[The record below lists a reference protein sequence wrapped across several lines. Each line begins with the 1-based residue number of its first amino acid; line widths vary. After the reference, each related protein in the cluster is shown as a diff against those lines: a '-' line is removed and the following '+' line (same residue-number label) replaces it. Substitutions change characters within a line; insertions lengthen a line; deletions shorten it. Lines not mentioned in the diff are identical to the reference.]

1 MKCLAP
7 VTSLFEMPGSLRL
20 FKAASLLSDIS
31 WNEPPELRGAVAA
44 DRILALPIFS
54 LSHKERAW
62 LAKAVYHRYSGVKE
76 NKPTLP
82 VFDRLLSPS
91 EGDEALALGLGL
103 RFALIYSAGIP
114 DYLNAVTF
122 VIAAQKIQ
130 FQIAPFGMSLFDE
143 HSLRRLKAFAKA
155 CGAELE
161 QVGIDQQ
168 PLLGVEVTD
177 QS

>member
-1 MKCLAP
+1 MECLAP
-7 VTSLFEMPGSLRL
+7 VSSLFKISDSRRL
-20 FKAASLLSDIS
+20 LKAACLLSDVS

-62 LAKAVYHRYSGVKE
+62 LAKAVYHRYAGVKE

-103 RFALIYSAGIP
+103 RFALIYCAGIP
-114 DYLNAVTF
+114 DYLNAVTL
-122 VIAAQKIQ
+122 VIAAQKML
-130 FQIAPFGMSLFDE
+130 FQIAPYGLPLFDE
-143 HSLRRLKAFAKA
+143 HSFRRLEAFAKA
-155 CGAELE
+155 CGKELE
-161 QVGIDQQ
+161 RRNR
-168 PLLGVEVTD
+168 
-177 QS
+177 